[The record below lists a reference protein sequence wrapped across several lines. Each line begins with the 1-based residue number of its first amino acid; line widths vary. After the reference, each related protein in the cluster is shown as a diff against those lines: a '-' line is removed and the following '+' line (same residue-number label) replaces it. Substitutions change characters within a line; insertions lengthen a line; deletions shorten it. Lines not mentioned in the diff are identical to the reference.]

1 MNSNETT
8 DRVQEQA
15 VPAAAPRRE
24 TMIHETVFAWIA
36 IAAAYIYCRM
46 FPAYSRPLG
55 AFLLIIGM
63 YVAGGIFMRISGKT
77 RQNRRSVFTVAS
89 AMLFSLSFLLSS
101 NGLIHFLA
109 FAWAVGFF
117 FLWIMFSF
125 GGGLE
130 ARAGGLLFYDV
141 LKATVVMPFA
151 SFGAAFSSLLPLRKK
166 DGTPQ
171 RCGRQVGFAALGL
184 FAAIIPTAIVI
195 VLLSYDE
202 AFGSIGAK
210 IGKFLSDDILDRAVA
225 LLFAIPISAYGFGA
239 FISGIDRKNE
249 KYMSSDS
256 CRKFS
261 DSAKFAPETTACFAL
276 LPLLIV
282 YTVFFIS
289 QWNYYVS
296 AFSGR
301 LPEGVEI
308 YSKYAREGFGELCA
322 VSGINA
328 AVMLVISAF
337 TKRRNSDRHSP
348 VMRVFIGLLAV
359 STLILVA
366 TALSKMALYINAYG
380 LTRLRVYASW
390 FMILIAA
397 GFLIALIKEIAPR
410 FNAVCALLAVFVLLF
425 GALALSDP
433 DRIIAEYNV
442 DRYIAGTLGLD
453 VETLSN
459 EYSDSAIPALVR
471 LRTALEDRPDTENF
485 KKIIDHR
492 LDVWQRTNG
501 DPAKNIFCE
510 TLPRIRARR
519 AVQGM
524 LTED

>member
-1 MNSNETT
+1 MNSNEPT
-8 DRVQEQA
+8 DRVQAQA
-15 VPAAAPRRE
+15 VPAAALRRE
-24 TMIHETVFAWIA
+24 AMIHETVFAWIA
-36 IAAAYIYCRM
+36 VATAYIYCRM

-55 AFLLIIGM
+55 AFLLIM
-63 YVAGGIFMRISGKT
+63 ALYAAGGIFMRISGKA

-109 FAWAVGFF
+109 FAWAVGCF

-195 VLLSYDE
+195 ALLSYDE
-202 AFGSIGAK
+202 AFGRIGER

-239 FISGIDRKNE
+239 FISGIDPKNE
-249 KYMSSDS
+249 KYMSADS

-282 YTVFFIS
+282 YAVFFIS
-289 QWNYYVS
+289 QWSYYVS

-337 TKRRNSDRHSP
+337 TKRRRTDRHSP

-442 DRYIAGTLGLD
+442 DRYIDGTLSLD
-453 VETLSN
+453 
-459 EYSDSAIPALVR
+459 A
-471 LRTALEDRPDTENF
+471 
-485 KKIIDHR
+485 
-492 LDVWQRTNG
+492 
-501 DPAKNIFCE
+501 
-510 TLPRIRARR
+510 
-519 AVQGM
+519 
-524 LTED
+524 